1 MTKDNNNS
9 FECVG
14 SLLVPTS
21 DMKELSEVDPPIA
34 INNNQMTMMHMSAP
48 NLSHD
53 VECVGSLVLPTHDI
67 KELSDAGPLTPTGGT
82 TSTSNL
88 KRRVTVGTL
97 LVSTDDLQSPPSS
110 K

>member
-1 MTKDNNNS
+1 MKKDNNNS

-14 SLLVPTS
+14 SLLVNTN
-21 DMKELSEVDPPIA
+21 DMKELSEVDA
-34 INNNQMTMMHMSAP
+34 TINNNQMTMMHMSAP

-67 KELSDAGPLTPTGGT
+67 KELSSSGPLTPTDGGGST
-82 TSTSNL
+82 TL

-97 LVSTDDLQSPPSS
+97 LVSTDDLQSPPPPS

>member
-1 MTKDNNNS
+1 MTKDRSNS

-14 SLLVPTS
+14 SLLVNTS
-21 DMKELSEVDPPIA
+21 DMKELSEVDPPM
-34 INNNQMTMMHMSAP
+34 NNNQMMMHMSAP